1 MRSLGR
7 YLLIRTLLTIPMIFV
22 LVTLVFVI
30 LRVMP
35 GDPVK
40 AAIRPGAPQEY
51 IDEIRHTL
59 GLDKPLYVQYG
70 EYLWDLLHFD
80 LGTTLS
86 PVRGQSVAKQ
96 IWDHFPATLELSL
109 AGMLVTVIVGV
120 GFGAYAAHHR
130 RSAADYGLRLY
141 AIIIYAIPVF
151 WLGLM
156 LQLIFGVWLKWFP
169 VAGRISNLSMAPEHI
184 TGLYVLDSL
193 LTRNWPALKD
203 SLLHLI
209 LPALT
214 LGLYLSGIFVR
225 LTRSNMLQVLKMDF
239 ITAARARG
247 IPERTVVYRHGLK
260 NALIPIITMLGLQ
273 FALLLA
279 GAVLTEST
287 FSWPGLGRFLVERIT
302 YRDFPS
308 IQGTVVIFAILVAS
322 VSLLVD
328 LIYAWIDPRIR
339 Y

>member
-1 MRSLGR
+1 MRSLGK

-22 LVTLVFVI
+22 LVTLVFII

-40 AAIRPGAPQEY
+40 SSIRPGAPQEY
-51 IDEIRHTL
+51 IDQIRHTL

-70 EYLWDLLHFD
+70 DYLWDLLHLD

-86 PVRGQSVAKQ
+86 PVRGQSVGKQ
-96 IWDHFPATLELSL
+96 IWEHFPATLELAL
-109 AGMLVTVIVGV
+109 AGMLVTAVVGV
-120 GFGAYAAHHR
+120 GLGAYAAHHR
-130 RSAADYGLRLY
+130 RSVADYSLRLY
-141 AIIIYAIPVF
+141 AIVIYAIPVF

-156 LQLIFGVWLKWFP
+156 FQLVFGVWLKIFP
-169 VAGRISNLSMAPEHI
+169 VAGRISSLALAPKQI
-184 TGLYVLDSL
+184 TGLYTVDSL
-193 LTRNWPALKD
+193 LTGNWAAFKD
-203 SLLHLI
+203 SMMHLA

-214 LGLYLSGIFVR
+214 LGLYLSGVFVR

-239 ITAARARG
+239 VTAARARG
-247 IPERTVVYRHGLK
+247 IPERRVVYRHALK
-260 NALIPIITMLGLQ
+260 NALIPIITMMGLQ

-308 IQGTVVIFAILVAS
+308 IQGSVVVFALLVAS

-328 LIYAWIDPRIR
+328 LLYALIDPRIR

>member
-1 MRSLGR
+1 MHTLRR
-7 YLLIRTLLTIPMIFV
+7 YLLVRTLLTIPMIFI

-59 GLDKPLYVQYG
+59 GLDKPLLVQYG
-70 EYLWDLLHFD
+70 EYLWNLAHFD

-86 PVRGQSVAKQ
+86 PVRGRSVAQ
-96 IWDHFPATLELSL
+96 DIFDHFPATLELAL
-109 AGMLVTVIVGV
+109 AGILVTAIVGIST
-120 GFGAYAAHHR
+120 GTYAAHHR
-130 RSAADYGLRLY
+130 RSPADYAFRLY
-141 AIIIYAIPVF
+141 SIVIYAIPVF

-156 LQLIFGVWLKWFP
+156 LQLVFGVWLGWLP
-169 VAGRISNLSMAPEHI
+169 VSGRISNLSLAPERI
-184 TGLYVLDSL
+184 TGLYLVDSL
-193 LTRNWPALKD
+193 LTGNWAAFKD
-203 SLLHLI
+203 SLAHLI

-214 LGLYLSGIFVR
+214 LGLYLSGVFTR

-239 ITAARARG
+239 VTAARARG
-247 IPERTVVYRHGLK
+247 IPERTVVYRHALK
-260 NALIPIITMLGLQ
+260 NALIPIVTMLGLQ

-308 IQGTVVIFAILVAS
+308 IQGAVVIFALLVAG

>member
-1 MRSLGR
+1 MHTLRR
-7 YLLIRTLLTIPMIFV
+7 YLITRILLTIPMVFV
-22 LVTLVFVI
+22 LVTLVFII

-59 GLDKPLYVQYG
+59 GLDRPLYIQYG
-70 EYLWDLLHFD
+70 EYLWNMLQLD
-80 LGTTLS
+80 LGKTLS
-86 PVRGQSVAKQ
+86 PVRGRDVAAD
-96 IWDHFPATLELSL
+96 IFDHFPATLELSI
-109 AGMLVTVIVGV
+109 AGMLITGLVGIST
-120 GFGAYAAHHR
+120 GAYAAHHR
-130 RSAADYGLRLY
+130 RSAPDYVFRIY
-141 AIIIYAIPVF
+141 SIVVYAIPVF

-156 LQLIFGVWLKWFP
+156 FQLIFGVYLGWLP
-169 VAGRISNLSMAPEHI
+169 VAGRITNLSYAPQHI
-184 TGLYVLDSL
+184 TGLYLLDSL
-193 LTRNWPALKD
+193 LTRDWVAFQD

-209 LPALT
+209 LPATT
-214 LGLYLSGIFVR
+214 LGLYLSGIFTR

-260 NALIPIITMLGLQ
+260 NAVIPIITMMGLQ

-308 IQGTVVIFAILVAS
+308 IQGAVVVFALLVAGM
-322 VSLLVD
+322 SLLVD
-328 LIYAWIDPRIR
+328 LIYAWVDPRIR

>member
-1 MRSLGR
+1 MRSLRR
-7 YLLIRTLLTIPMIFV
+7 YLITRTLLTIPMVFV

-70 EYLWDLLHFD
+70 EYLWQMLHFD

-86 PVRGQSVAKQ
+86 PVRGRSVAKD
-96 IWDHFPATLELSL
+96 IFDHFPATLELAL
-109 AGMLVTVIVGV
+109 AGMVITALVGV
-120 GFGAYAAHHR
+120 STGAYAAHHR
-130 RSAADYGLRLY
+130 RSAADYTFRIY
-141 AIIIYAIPVF
+141 SIVIYAIPVF

-156 LQLIFGVWLKWFP
+156 LQLVFGVWLGWLP
-169 VAGRISNLSMAPEHI
+169 VSGRISNLAAAPEHV

-193 LTRNWPALKD
+193 LTRNWAAFKD
-203 SLLHLI
+203 SLSHLV
-209 LPALT
+209 LPAVT
-214 LGLYLSGIFVR
+214 LGLYLSGVFTR
-225 LTRSNMLQVLKMDF
+225 LTRSNMLQVLKQDF

-247 IPERTVVYRHGLK
+247 IPEWTVVYRHGLK
-260 NALIPIITMLGLQ
+260 NALIPIVTMMGLQ

-308 IQGTVVIFAILVAS
+308 IQGAVVVFAILIAA
-322 VSLLVD
+322 VSLVVD
-328 LIYAWIDPRIR
+328 LLYAWIDPRIR

>member
-7 YLLIRTLLTIPMIFV
+7 YLLMRTLLTIPMIFV
-22 LVTLVFVI
+22 LVTMVFIV

-40 AAIRPGAPQEY
+40 ASIRPGAPQEY
-51 IDEIRHTL
+51 IDEIRHSL

-86 PVRGQSVAKQ
+86 PVRGQSVAEQ
-96 IWDHFPATLELSL
+96 IWQHFPATLELSL
-109 AGMLVTVIVGV
+109 AAMLVTAVVGISL
-120 GFGAYAAHHR
+120 GAYAAHHR
-130 RSAADYGLRLY
+130 RSLADYSLRLY
-141 AIIIYAIPVF
+141 GIVIYSIPVF

-156 LQLIFGVWLKWFP
+156 FQLVFGVWLGWLP
-169 VAGRISNLSMAPEHI
+169 IAGRISSLSVAPEHI
-184 TGLYVLDSL
+184 TGLYTVDSI
-193 LTRNWPALKD
+193 LTHNWPALKD
-203 SLLHLI
+203 SVLHLI
-209 LPALT
+209 MPAMT
-214 LGLYLSGIFVR
+214 LGLYLSGVFVR

-239 ITAARARG
+239 VTAARARG
-247 IPERTVVYRHGLK
+247 IPERTVVYRHALK

-308 IQGTVVIFAILVAS
+308 IQGTVVVFALLVAS

-328 LIYAWIDPRIR
+328 ILYAWIDPRIR

>member
-7 YLLIRTLLTIPMIFV
+7 YLFMRTLLTIPMIFV
-22 LVTLVFVI
+22 LVTMVFII

-40 AAIRPGAPQEY
+40 SSIRPGAPQEY
-51 IDEIRHTL
+51 IDEIRHSL

-86 PVRGQSVAKQ
+86 PVRGQSVAEQ

-109 AGMLVTVIVGV
+109 AAMLVTAVVGI
-120 GFGAYAAHHR
+120 GLGAYAAHHR
-130 RSAADYGLRLY
+130 RSLADYSLRLY
-141 AIIIYAIPVF
+141 GIVIYAIPVF

-156 LQLIFGVWLKWFP
+156 FQLVFGVWLGWLP
-169 VAGRISNLSMAPEHI
+169 IAGRISSLAAAPEHI
-184 TGLYVLDSL
+184 TGLYTVDSI
-193 LTRNWPALKD
+193 LTHNWAALKD
-203 SLLHLI
+203 SVLHLI
-209 LPALT
+209 MPAMT
-214 LGLYLSGIFVR
+214 LGLYLSGVFVR

-239 ITAARARG
+239 VTAARARG
-247 IPERTVVYRHGLK
+247 IPERTVVYRHALK

-308 IQGTVVIFAILVAS
+308 IQGTVVVFALLVAS

-328 LIYAWIDPRIR
+328 VLYAWIDPRIR